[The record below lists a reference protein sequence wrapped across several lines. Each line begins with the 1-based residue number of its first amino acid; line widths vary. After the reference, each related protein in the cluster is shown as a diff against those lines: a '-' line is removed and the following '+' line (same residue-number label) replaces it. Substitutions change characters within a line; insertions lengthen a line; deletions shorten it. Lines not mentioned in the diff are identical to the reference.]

1 MPCIFLSRTGIWI
14 NFDVNKSLLIYVT
27 YKVQMDN
34 QYVAEFVE
42 SGLKFIYQMMTS
54 IEITVGNI

>member
-14 NFDVNKSLLIYVT
+14 NFDENKSLLFYVT
-27 YKVQMDN
+27 YKVKMDIRI
-34 QYVAEFVE
+34 VDEFVE